1 MHAFCAPD
9 LRKAVWPWLKDDQQ
23 YSNGDS
29 DLLQLQVV
37 CHSSPAQNPANT
49 LLRGHCDLTQANGQ
63 TVQFRW
69 WQTESLQHGW
79 RQTTCN
85 ITDWDWVNQKKRK
98 RKALCDT
105 PLQWGGKMVW
115 FAHGLES
122 SNYFL
127 LPVLAACSM
136 SFLLADKISSFL
148 SVRRSANAQM
158 MSLLCG
164 QTYWYDIDAVYR
176 C

>member
-1 MHAFCAPD
+1 MYRHAFCAPD
-9 LRKAVWPWLKDDQQ
+9 LREAVWPWLKDDQQ
-23 YSNGDS
+23 YPYGDC

-37 CHSSPAQNPANT
+37 CHTGPSQNPPNAV
-49 LLRGHCDLTQANGQ
+49 LRGHCDLAQTDGQ
-63 TVQFRW
+63 TVQLWW
-69 WQTESLQHGW
+69 WQTESLQQGW

-85 ITDWDWVNQKKRK
+85 ITDKNWLICNSNVGNYIAR
-98 RKALCDT
+98 
-105 PLQWGGKMVW
+105 
-115 FAHGLES
+115 GLER
-122 SNYFL
+122 SNHFL

-164 QTYWYDIDAVYR
+164 QTEWFDAGAVYR